1 MIYEVEYIRGTD
13 RLSAY
18 ASTRE
23 ELFNLIWIIDNA
35 EYVKVWKISQF
46 EPRDFG
52 WAPKE
57 DWNKC
62 VDKFEQE
69 HYHL

>member
-1 MIYEVEYIRGTD
+1 MIYEVEYIRSTE

-23 ELFNLIWIIDNA
+23 ELINLIFLLEDSA
-35 EYVKVWKISQF
+35 RVKAWKISQF
-46 EPRDFG
+46 KPEDFG

-69 HYHL
+69 HYYL